1 MGRFTKISQNAFNEL
16 QVEAGV
22 LLKDFDPATP
32 ELLDEDIVCATTG
45 GISPSC
51 VATYSDFAEDVDNA
65 PVNMLEF
72 KRITGWECSLGF
84 TALNITA
91 ETIQLALGA
100 ADVNAETGKVT
111 PRRDLQNADFNDIW
125 WVGDRSDGGFVA
137 IKLLNALSTS
147 GFSLQTTKGG
157 KGQMAVTLTGHVSSD
172 AQDVMPMEFYVIDG
186 TDVPEE
192 TESNSTTE
200 EE

>member
-1 MGRFTKISQNAFNEL
+1 MGKFTKISQNAFNEL

-22 LLKDFDPATP
+22 LLKSFNPATP
-32 ELLDEDIVCATTG
+32 ELRDEDIVCATTG

-91 ETIQLALGA
+91 ETIHLALGA
-100 ADVNAETGKVT
+100 ADVAVETGKVT
-111 PRRDLQNADFNDIW
+111 PRRELKSADFKDIW

-137 IKLLNALSTS
+137 IKLLNALSTG
-147 GFSLQTTKGG
+147 GFSLQTTKNG
-157 KGQMAVTLTGHVSSD
+157 KGQLSVTLTGHVSAA
-172 AQDVMPMEFYVIDG
+172 AQDVMPMEFYVISG
-186 TDVPEE
+186 TGVSEGV
-192 TESNSTTE
+192 TG
-200 EE
+200 

>member
-1 MGRFTKISQNAFNEL
+1 MGKFTKISQNAFNEL

-22 LLKDFDPATP
+22 LLKSFNPATP
-32 ELLDEDIVCATTG
+32 ELRDEDIVCATTG

-51 VATYSDFAEDVDNA
+51 VASYSDFAEDVDNA

-91 ETIQLALGA
+91 ETIHLALGA
-100 ADVNAETGKVT
+100 ADVDVQTGKVT
-111 PRRDLQNADFNDIW
+111 PRKELKSADFKDIW

-137 IKLLNALSTS
+137 IKLLNALSTG
-147 GFSLQTTKGG
+147 GFSLQTTKNG
-157 KGQMAVTLTGHVSSD
+157 KGQLSVTLTGHVSAQ
-172 AQDVMPMEFYVIDG
+172 AQDVMPMEFYVISG
-186 TDVPEE
+186 TGVSEGVA
-192 TESNSTTE
+192 S
-200 EE
+200 